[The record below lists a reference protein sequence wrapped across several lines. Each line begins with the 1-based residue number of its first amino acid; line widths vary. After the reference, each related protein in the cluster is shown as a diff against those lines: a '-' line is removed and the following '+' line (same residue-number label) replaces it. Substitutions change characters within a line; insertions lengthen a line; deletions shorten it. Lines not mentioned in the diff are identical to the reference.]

1 MFAVR
6 RISVRSTV
14 KPLILLTPPRPA
26 HTREPRRKF
35 VLGLLQLGTRRFA
48 IPGCTVDHPNTMI
61 TIATTITPIVMPTRA
76 RRLRSSSIRRIKPRR
91 SRNFFGAAGVRGFWG
106 GRSAGLA
113 PGSYRPAGQD
123 RNAGGT
129 VPPPGKTDLAVAK
142 FLQVRSASNASVA
155 TGQSGQRLEPLK
167 V

>member
-91 SRNFFGAAGVRGFWG
+91 SWNFFGGGEDFGAAGQLDWPQVLT
-106 GRSAGLA
+106 A
-113 PGSYRPAGQD
+113 QQ
-123 RNAGGT
+123 
-129 VPPPGKTDLAVAK
+129 GKTATLAELSHRPVK
-142 FLQVRSASNASVA
+142 R
-155 TGQSGQRLEPLK
+155 
-167 V
+167 